1 MKGYRKRKYELE
13 DDLAA
18 AMSDMP
24 PRLKWY
30 TLIWRV
36 LRPFMIALCVLVSVT
51 GIVYTVWKHVDSAFF
66 APVDPSDDTQIAFSI
81 ESGTSLS
88 RVASGLE
95 EAGLIHSSAVF
106 KYYADFLGYGQKIK
120 AGSYTLSKAM
130 SLSRI
135 ADRLTTGDGNPI
147 VRNITVI
154 PGWTV
159 TDIASYL
166 TRIDPKF
173 NRETFLALCR
183 TGTDFS
189 AYYYISDILS
199 ANPASRLW
207 VLEGYLMPDTYEVYT
222 NATPEEIIRKLVSQT
237 ETVFP
242 EEYHD
247 RADMLGMTMDQV
259 LTLASLIEKEAKTAD
274 FTKVSSVFHNRLRA
288 GMALGSDA
296 SVKYVSGL
304 KKMSLSGSDLA
315 ISSPYNTY
323 LFTGLPPGPI
333 CSPSRDAIQAALY
346 PDQTFLDE
354 NYLYFCSKDPASG
367 ELYFS
372 KTYEEHQN
380 AVSIYSP
387 LWQAYDREH
396 SSGD

>member
-1 MKGYRKRKYELE
+1 M
-13 DDLAA
+13 
-18 AMSDMP
+18 
-24 PRLKWY
+24 
-30 TLIWRV
+30 
-36 LRPFMIALCVLVSVT
+36 LCT
-51 GIVYTVWKHVDSAFF
+51 G
-66 APVDPSDDTQIAFSI
+66 P
-81 ESGTSLS
+81 
-88 RVASGLE
+88 
-95 EAGLIHSSAVF
+95 
-106 KYYADFLGYGQKIK
+106 
-120 AGSYTLSKAM
+120 
-130 SLSRI
+130 
-135 ADRLTTGDGNPI
+135 
-147 VRNITVI
+147 
-154 PGWTV
+154 
-159 TDIASYL
+159 
-166 TRIDPKF
+166 
-173 NRETFLALCR
+173 ALCR